1 MKINKGSLN
10 LKNKLGSLIF
20 IFISIFW
27 LRVLTLDQVDIH
39 QGEVFKILYIH
50 VPNAFCAFLSSLL
63 LFLVSFHLLIKR
75 NLNYLPYAKAT
86 AEIGFIFTLLTLV
99 TGSIW
104 GKPTWG
110 TWWTWDA
117 RLTTTF
123 LLGVLY
129 AAYLLLWQMIDDS
142 YQRAKTCSIIGILIF
157 CDIPI
162 IYKSVSWWRTLHQ
175 PPSLM
180 GNSGTT
186 MSPTILNF
194 LLFSIGLTLFFTLW
208 LIWSRASNIKLE
220 EDLQKKAMESL

>member
-1 MKINKGSLN
+1 M
-10 LKNKLGSLIF
+10 
-20 IFISIFW
+20 
-27 LRVLTLDQVDIH
+27 
-39 QGEVFKILYIH
+39 
-50 VPNAFCAFLSSLL
+50 
-63 LFLVSFHLLIKR
+63 
-75 NLNYLPYAKAT
+75 PYAKAT
-86 AEIGFIFTLLTLV
+86 AEIGFLFTVLTLV

-129 AAYLLLWQMIDDS
+129 AAYLLLWSLTDDEH
-142 YQRAKTCSIIGILIF
+142 QRAKVCSIVGILIF

-186 MSPTILNF
+186 MSSSIFNALLLSIVLT
-194 LLFSIGLTLFFTLW
+194 LLFSLW
-208 LIWSRASNIKLE
+208 LIYTRAVNIKLE
-220 EDLQKKAMESL
+220 DQIQKEAIDRI